1 MQHIPASAQAI
12 YNTIFALFFL
22 EEYLN
27 LLSFVT
33 LFTSK
38 FRAEVWSVM
47 QSCTQTPV
55 NLDLQFIG
63 VVPLLHIQ
71 NLFFTNF

>member
-47 QSCTQTPV
+47 QCCTTSPY
-55 NLDLQFIG
+55 
-63 VVPLLHIQ
+63 PSLLASTKS
-71 NLFFTNF
+71 LFERLYQLPT